1 MDTQSIFD
9 QGGMF
14 IPNPKYNPKSKK
26 NTEPAYIHTT
36 NVGEYGS
43 NPIADSFKNNLDRTW
58 VMGDTTSY
66 QRYGVTPNKVNDM
79 DTERA
84 DHQSALAKF
93 GNALAQTVV
102 SEVGLGTALGFAD
115 LADFVGSRI
124 LHVMDKDYQ
133 NPLSN
138 YLEGLQDK
146 FNNEVAPIYAT
157 PGVDISNGGL
167 FNAGWWASNIPSIA
181 SSLTLLL
188 PAAATTKG
196 LSLLAKLGTK
206 SANIASGTRA
216 TIKALSKALPN
227 KSIGRWMN
235 KRSVIERGNMF
246 VENGITAALS
256 RTMENYQEGRQV
268 YNDMYAEAS
277 EKLRNM
283 SDEDYA
289 NFVNNNPETLK
300 DVDASNRDEVAKKIA
315 KESAD
320 TDFYGNYV
328 NTVSDIIELYALRN
342 AFGSGRLADIGRT
355 SVRKA
360 QRLSMRYPG
369 KTAAEIEVL
378 EKARPVGEKIKDT
391 VGDALFGSKLAVF
404 AQLNE
409 GTEEAVNYVMQE
421 EGMHTGRT
429 ILGTDMQTSFWD
441 NRLKSYMRSPQLWE
455 SAFWGVLGG
464 VVFQAGGSYLKRVQQ
479 TMDDKRKAK
488 KKTNEE
494 TGEETPDVGWRG
506 LSELPEVQRRVK
518 DIESRAQRAQDVAD
532 KLKLIEQ
539 GKNPFNPEI
548 ELTDEVEKEAAKRL
562 VRKQAVVD
570 ATMNAINN
578 GNFDLTREYF
588 ENDDVRKAMVEKGV
602 VSEEKSK
609 EWQQEVLNDMDKVK
623 EHYEEEVEHLD
634 NLSSAYDGKIPMEFI
649 QIAATDNVYN
659 RLNVETLTEQQ
670 EDYKA
675 QYNKAKETAQKA
687 GKISGNLDYERNI
700 ELEMQVNTL
709 YALYKERRELEKKQ
723 KEKLTLTGQIALDEI
738 NKNIKTQQGKLYT
751 ETANKNLSDTLF
763 ALGNIYSENKS
774 HGEIDSD
781 IESLIDEAINKGTF
795 RGFEKFLGL
804 EENSV
809 DNITDAED
817 LEKFKKEYLDR
828 SKAYKEAMKEI
839 NSLGEDV
846 PNLYRSAIQTQFLI
860 DKSNNAIVATQDE
873 FNRYMT
879 NANNTLSEMRRNAIN
894 QAYDDIYDVAK
905 EVGVDNIKDFVQS
918 AVATGKAD
926 NSLIKDLSD
935 ANKTKLSNAIK
946 VINFGNI
953 HNKPLYGS
961 IAALLD
967 TIKYNDNEEKS
978 NISNSSET
986 TQNPSS
992 NNQSQETNPINTEP
1006 ENTQPS
1012 NLSQQESQPQNH
1024 KMALKDVGDGKYS
1037 LNVDDENGDVNLLLS
1052 DPDVSSYTMDIA
1064 NSPYATNPAVLGN
1077 KNLFN
1082 IDSDASI
1089 IDNNAKIIENPV
1101 VVLGDNNTIKHL
1113 EKGRVGK
1120 INDDTVEPEP
1130 SNTAKLEPEP
1140 STTLPVENAA
1150 NAKLEKAGIKS
1161 NPDDTNNAT
1170 PETQTPV
1177 EPTNPT
1183 PSTGAVEQNSS
1194 SNAQPTTSV
1203 NPDDKAPVY
1212 NNQDAGED
1220 GMTKADEI
1228 ERNVKLVM
1236 GEHINVATY
1245 SEANAEAAR
1254 NAAKDWAIKNNIN
1267 VDDIIESILN
1277 ELKSLNMMLKEMGI
1291 DVNDTQNARYLE
1303 PIINK
1308 PLDYAFD
1315 KVFADFVDQY
1325 TKANFIPK
1333 FNGKYRIY
1341 ISDILRICTERY
1353 ANREEMAKSFCEQV
1367 KQYLLSDDGKKKY
1380 EIIDEDEINSAV
1392 AIANASRNSE
1402 QIARGEDNVYSTRV
1416 DIIDIANQ
1424 DRSLEQDEIY
1434 REAMA
1439 SVNEGDDVDLVVN
1452 EADEGRVYINYT
1464 IKAGT
1469 NTGTT
1474 VTLGYMAVPSLVGN
1488 SYNMLNEYWAYDV
1501 DSQGNGKIFNAFRD
1515 IFTTQGQDYDLLRNV
1530 LIEAFKYR
1538 NTNIPNNLIK
1548 DFAENPIIQNLINSK
1563 VIRPDKK
1570 HTQYS
1575 LERALKHISK
1585 IYNYDSRL
1593 TTTMNPNTKANL
1605 IDNVLSDYASKLY
1618 NSYDAI
1624 AQIKTSTTTKVSYVN
1639 EGQINRAVTDDS
1651 LANYG
1656 KMPYVGEGVKD
1667 LQSAKLGII
1676 APNNSDVVTIS
1687 SKEDEN
1693 TRGWEAGSTV
1703 IAVYSRNKRPDFV
1716 KAIGIQ
1722 SAESPIIKSIVTVVR
1737 KELGNIIRKIHNDII
1752 TDNETNDTFDEL
1764 KDLINSL
1771 FASSYG
1777 ATYNSLLR
1785 GFGDYKLSISDNTHN
1800 SKNEVRGIDVSIY
1813 HEENG
1818 KYVTYGALTILYKGE
1833 YGKSLAIKTS
1843 KDAGTL
1849 WFIQNKDKKL
1859 EISATGRDNVETFV
1873 KKAQEELDNIVSKCG
1888 FNVSALGIQT
1898 DNKPNILANGFFKR
1912 ENGKLTVPILNK
1924 QYNSYND
1931 FVVYNNLVRVNT
1943 EINEFNSN
1951 FVTRGDNQRAN
1962 QQMFVDLPI
1971 VKQNTVISDNN
1982 TNSLNN
1988 SNVNKNGVDV
1998 TEYNR
2003 IKTQL
2008 SGKVNTGEDVIRAI
2022 FGDEKVDKLK
2032 EQTKDVYNDLF
2043 PERVIVDEAINN
2055 YNGKTRDTVALHT
2068 NNGPYSLAN
2077 NHTSH
2082 STIADSVVVGSVFLN
2097 AAASTNSNTKS
2108 FAISKLVHEQIH
2120 SRLMNMPN
2128 KNEFLR
2134 ELEDIYNEFRAVFN
2148 PRRDELVTKYN
2159 NKTLTKEEEDEYKIY
2174 KHINGLFTGLKH
2186 NKGNTQLYEEFLA
2199 ESLTNAHLFNYLN
2212 NVSVDGDFNTDKKTI
2227 WDKIVDFISKLFG
2240 YKVNDNSLLKKE
2252 LKVINDFINNN
2263 GNNNSNNSSTT
2274 ETTVVENPNTNT
2286 EKETKIDNTGGWDAD
2301 ILPETNGDTDGW
2313 DADVFEQEARELEP
2327 IINNSNVI
2335 VTTSH
2340 DKFITSL
2347 PTSIQQNVKDLI
2359 NDGYIN
2365 MTCSI

>member
-146 FNNEVAPIYAT
+146 FNNEVAPIYST

-196 LSLLAKLGTK
+196 LSLLSKLGTK
-206 SANIASGTRA
+206 NANIASGTRA

-227 KSIGRWMN
+227 RSIGRWMN

-300 DVDASNRDEVAKKIA
+300 NVDTANRDEVAKKIA

-369 KTAAEIEVL
+369 KTAAEIEIL
-378 EKARPVGEKIKDT
+378 EKARPVGEKIKDK

-409 GTEEAVNYVMQE
+409 GAEEAVNYVMQE

-479 TMDDKRKAK
+479 TMDDKKKAK
-488 KKTNEE
+488 NKTNKE

-659 RLNVETLTEQQ
+659 RLNVEALTEQQ

-675 QYNKAKETAQKA
+675 QYNKAKEAAQKA

-709 YALYKERRELEKKQ
+709 YALYKERREIEKKQ
-723 KEKLTLTGQIALDEI
+723 KEKPTLTGQIALDEI

-751 ETANKNLSDTLF
+751 EAANKNLSDTLF

-781 IESLIDEAINKGTF
+781 IENLIDEATNKGTF

-804 EENSV
+804 EENTV

-817 LEKFKKEYLDR
+817 LKNFKKEYLDR

-918 AVATGKAD
+918 AVATGKSD

-946 VINFGNI
+946 VINFGNV

-961 IAALLD
+961 IATLLD
-967 TIKYNDNEEKS
+967 TIKYNANEEKS

-986 TQNPSS
+986 TQNSSS

-1052 DPDVSSYTMDIA
+1052 DPDVGSYTMDIA
-1064 NSPYATNPAVLGN
+1064 NSPYATDPAVLGN
-1077 KNLFN
+1077 KNLFEVT
-1082 IDSDASI
+1082 DGASI
-1089 IDNNAKIIENPV
+1089 IDNNAKIVENPV
-1101 VVLGDNNTIKHL
+1101 VILGNNNSIEHL
-1113 EKGRVGK
+1113 EKGKIGR

-1130 SNTAKLEPEP
+1130 EPTNVAKQSEP
-1140 STTLPVENAA
+1140 STTLPVEGAA
-1150 NAKLEKAGIKS
+1150 NAKLEKAGI
-1161 NPDDTNNAT
+1161 NTDTDTNPA

-1177 EPTNPT
+1177 EPNNQT
-1183 PSTGAVEQNSS
+1183 PSTGAVESS
-1194 SNAQPTTSV
+1194 SNSNAQPATPV
-1203 NPDDKAPVY
+1203 NPDDEAPIY
-1212 NNQDAGED
+1212 NNQDTGED

-1236 GEHINVATY
+1236 GDYINCATY

-1254 NAAKDWAIKNNIN
+1254 NAAKDWATKNNIN
-1267 VDDIIESILN
+1267 ADDIIESILN
-1277 ELKSLNMMLKEMGI
+1277 ELKAVNMMLKGMGI
-1291 DVNDTQNARYLE
+1291 DINDTQNARYLE
-1303 PIINK
+1303 PLINK
-1308 PLDYAFD
+1308 PLDDAFD

-1353 ANREEMAKSFCEQV
+1353 ANKEEMAKSFCEEV

-1380 EIIDEDEINSAV
+1380 EVIDEDEINSAV

-1464 IKAGT
+1464 IKGGT
-1469 NTGTT
+1469 NAGKI

-1488 SYNMLNEYWAYDV
+1488 SYNMLNEYWSYDV
-1501 DSQGNGKIFNAFRD
+1501 DSKGNGTIFNAFRD
-1515 IFTTQGQDYDLLRNV
+1515 IFTSQGQNYDLLRNV

-1563 VIRPDKK
+1563 LIRPDKK

-1585 IYNYDSRL
+1585 IYNYDSKL
-1593 TTTMNPNTKANL
+1593 TTTMNPNIKASL
-1605 IDNVLSDYASKLY
+1605 IDDVLSDYASKLY

-1639 EGQINRAVTDDS
+1639 EGQIIRKFADDS
-1651 LANYG
+1651 IANYDH
-1656 KMPYVGEGVKD
+1656 MPYISEGIID
-1667 LQSAKLGII
+1667 LQSAKLGIV
-1676 APNNSDVVTIS
+1676 APDNPNVMSIS
-1687 SKEDEN
+1687 SKEDESASDW
-1693 TRGWEAGSTV
+1693 TRGSTV

-1716 KAIGIQ
+1716 KAIGIT
-1722 SAESPIIKSIVTVVR
+1722 SAESPVVKSIVSVAR

-1752 TDNETNDTFDEL
+1752 TNNRTDDTFNEL
-1764 KDLINSL
+1764 KNLINSL

-1785 GFGDYKLSISDNTHN
+1785 GFGGYRLSISDNTHN
-1800 SKNEVRGIDVSIY
+1800 SKNEVRGINISIY

-1818 KYVTYGALTILYKGE
+1818 KDVTDGALTILYKGE

-1849 WFIQNKDKKL
+1849 WFTQNKDNKQ

-1873 KKAQEELDNIVSKCG
+1873 RKAQEELDNIVSKCG

-1898 DNKPNILANGFFKR
+1898 DNKPNILTNGFFKR

-1931 FVVYNNLVRVNT
+1931 FIVYNNLVRVNT

-1962 QQMFVDLPI
+1962 QQMFVDLP
-1971 VKQNTVISDNN
+1971 VVNKNTVTSDNN
-1982 TNSLNN
+1982 TNSLSN
-1988 SNVNKNGVDV
+1988 SNVNKDGVDI

-2008 SGKVNTGEDVIRAI
+2008 SGKVNTGEDVIRTI
-2022 FGDEKVDKLK
+2022 YGDEKVDELK
-2032 EQTKDVYNDLF
+2032 KQTEDIYNELF
-2043 PERVIVDEAINN
+2043 PERVIVDEAIND
-2055 YNGKTRDTVALHT
+2055 YNGKHRETVALHT
-2068 NNGPYSLAN
+2068 NSGTYSLAN
-2077 NHTSH
+2077 NHTNH
-2082 STIADSVVVGSVFLN
+2082 ETTVDSVVIGSIFLK
-2097 AAASTNSNTKS
+2097 AAASTNLNTKS

-2128 KNEFLR
+2128 KDEFLN
-2134 ELEDIYNEFRAVFN
+2134 ELKGIYNEFRAVFN
-2148 PRRDELVTKYN
+2148 PRYDELITKYN
-2159 NKTLTKEEEDEYKIY
+2159 NKTLTKEEQDEYKIY

-2212 NVSVDGDFNTDKKTI
+2212 NVTVDGDFNTDKKTI

-2252 LKVINDFINNN
+2252 LKVINNFINNN
-2263 GNNNSNNSSTT
+2263 GNNNSNNASTT
-2274 ETTVVENPNTNT
+2274 ETTVVENPN
-2286 EKETKIDNTGGWDAD
+2286 KETKTDDASKPVKKKGLFNRKYNKNN
-2301 ILPETNGDTDGW
+2301 I
-2313 DADVFEQEARELEP
+2313 QMSRELEP
-2327 IINNSNVI
+2327 TINNSNVI
-2335 VTTSH
+2335 TTTSH
-2340 DKFITSL
+2340 DKFVFSL
-2347 PTSIQQNVKDLI
+2347 PTSVQQNVKDLI